1 MSNSRVHPA
10 AVGKQR
16 VRAWDLP
23 TRVFHWALVLL
34 ILNAWASFRFA
45 AVFADNTMKWH
56 RYNGYA
62 ILILIVWRILWGFVG
77 SSTSRWSNFVRWP
90 WHAARYAIDSLR
102 GRDRHYLGHNPL
114 GTYMILALL
123 AAVSLQATLG
133 LMTVEHNDVTWGPL
147 YKLVSEA
154 TYKRITYFHVR
165 LLDYLILPLIAAH
178 ITANVLY
185 GLIKKDPLIPAMIT
199 GSKPAGDYADSQE
212 AVIATRPILR
222 ALLCLAIAVAIVFG
236 SIVALGGKLFY

>member
-1 MSNSRVHPA
+1 MPGGTIERASKA
-10 AVGKQR
+10 KQR

-23 TRVFHWALVLL
+23 TRVFHWSLVLL

-45 AVFADNTMKWH
+45 EVFADNTMKWH

-62 ILILIVWRILWGFVG
+62 ILILVVWRILWGFAG

-90 WHAARYAIDSLR
+90 WDAARYAIDSLR
-102 GRDRHYLGHNPL
+102 GRDRKYLGHNPL

-123 AAVSLQATLG
+123 AALLLQATLG

-185 GLIKKDPLIPAMIT
+185 GVIKKDPLIPAMIT
-199 GSKPAGDYADSQE
+199 GSKPQGDYEDGRE
-212 AVIATRPILR
+212 AVIVTKPVLR
-222 ALLCLAIAVAIVFG
+222 ALLCLGIAAVIVFG
-236 SIVALGGKLFY
+236 GIIALGGKIVY